1 MDSTPTLEEERA
13 ESRAERLLLI
23 EDDPE
28 LSTVLVRI
36 ARRMCRSLE
45 VDWVGEF
52 SAAQDR
58 IRQQPYDAI
67 LADLYLA
74 DGKRGH
80 TLAQLHSD
88 QRTEGCFALMS
99 ACPLDELLQVL
110 PHSEIPIL
118 SKPFTTREY
127 GEFVLGLL
135 DRSREQR
142 RSEK

>member
-1 MDSTPTLEEERA
+1 MDSTSTLEEERA
-13 ESRAERLLLI
+13 EPRSKRLLLI
-23 EDDPE
+23 EDDRE

-36 ARRMCRSLE
+36 ARRVCRSLE
-45 VDWVGEF
+45 IDWVDEF
-52 SAAQDR
+52 SAAQDH
-58 IRQQPYDAI
+58 IRLQHYDAI

-88 QRTEGCFALMS
+88 QRTDGCFALMS

-110 PHSEIPIL
+110 PHSQIPIL

-127 GEFVLGLL
+127 GEFVIGLL
-135 DRSREQR
+135 DRSSEK
-142 RSEK
+142 RSET